1 MENNIVIV
9 ERVANHTM
17 KVLHMEV
24 ETALTKMEE
33 IMPLFQ
39 VLVEAVDGILVKV
52 VMVAMLVI
60 LQLVQEVPIFRLII
74 KWVIPQVMAALQLH
88 AVHVHHKLV
97 NEAEMDLYP

>member
-33 IMPLFQ
+33 IMAYIQ

-52 VMVAMLVI
+52 VMVAMLKI
-60 LQLVQEVPIFRLII
+60 LQLVQEVPIFHLII
-74 KWVIPQVMAALQLH
+74 K
-88 AVHVHHKLV
+88 
-97 NEAEMDLYP
+97 